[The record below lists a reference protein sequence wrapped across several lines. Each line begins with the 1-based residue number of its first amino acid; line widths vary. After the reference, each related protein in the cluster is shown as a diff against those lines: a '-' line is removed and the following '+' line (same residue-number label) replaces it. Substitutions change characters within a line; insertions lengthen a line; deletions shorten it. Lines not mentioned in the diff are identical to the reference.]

1 MKRLFTFFSIITA
14 ILLVYG
20 FYLALDWPH
29 FLVKSLGPGAPS
41 ERTMG
46 DVQRIFY
53 YHVPSAWT
61 AFCLFL
67 TNYFCSLLTLTYSDK
82 IRRAANRAAIMV
94 AIFGVIGLFI
104 SESRPPW
111 LLPPEGFSWVS
122 AFVWVIA
129 VAVLHSLLIKGYFLL
144 GDRLGKLFSAR
155 ARVILDAVAVS
166 SAEVGV
172 VFCTIVL
179 VTGPIWAR
187 PVWGIWW
194 TWDVRLTTT
203 LVLWLI
209 YVSYLALRRFSDSA
223 ETAILAAALAVMGAL
238 DVPFVYFSIWFF
250 RTQHPQPVMGGGGSL
265 DPRMLHAFLINL
277 LAFSCF
283 GAMVCWARVRLELL
297 RRDVEEA
304 HAMKSLAGGEPAK
317 ASLPLHRSA

>member
-1 MKRLFTFFSIITA
+1 MKRLFLILSVVTA
-14 ILLVYG
+14 LLLVYG
-20 FYLALDWPH
+20 LYQAL
-29 FLVKSLGPGAPS
+29 VGAPT

-53 YHVPSAWT
+53 YHVPSAWA

-67 TNYFCSLLTLTYSDK
+67 TNLVASIVYLV
-82 IRRAANRAAIMV
+82 RRNLKADALAAAA
-94 AIFGVIGLFI
+94 
-104 SESRPPW
+104 
-111 LLPPEGFSWVS
+111 
-122 AFVWVIA
+122 
-129 VAVLHSLLIKGYFLL
+129 
-144 GDRLGKLFSAR
+144 
-155 ARVILDAVAVS
+155 
-166 SAEVGV
+166 AEVGV

-209 YVSYLALRRFSDSA
+209 YVSYLVLRRFSDSA
-223 ETAILAAALAVMGAL
+223 QTPVLAAVLAIFGAL
-238 DVPFVYFSIWFF
+238 DVPLVYFSIWFF
-250 RTQHPQPVMGGGGSL
+250 RTQHPQPVMGRGGSL

-283 GAMVCWARVRLELL
+283 GAMVCWARYRLEIL
-297 RRDVEEA
+297 RREVEEA
-304 HAMKSLAGGEPAK
+304 HAMESLAGSGAAAK
-317 ASLPLHRSA
+317 PSLPLNRGPQ

>member
-1 MKRLFTFFSIITA
+1 MKKLFPILAVLTA
-14 ILLVYG
+14 LLLAYG
-20 FYLALDWPH
+20 FYQAMW
-29 FLVKSLGPGAPS
+29 VAPT

-61 AFCLFL
+61 AFCLFF
-67 TNYFCSLLTLTYSDK
+67 TNLFASIVYL
-82 IRRAANRAAIMV
+82 IRKNPKADA
-94 AIFGVIGLFI
+94 L
-104 SESRPPW
+104 
-111 LLPPEGFSWVS
+111 
-122 AFVWVIA
+122 A
-129 VAVLHSLLIKGYFLL
+129 VA
-144 GDRLGKLFSAR
+144 
-155 ARVILDAVAVS
+155 

-209 YVSYLALRRFSDSA
+209 YVSYLVLRRFSD
-223 ETAILAAALAVMGAL
+223 TAQTPVLAAVLAIFGAL
-238 DVPFVYFSIWFF
+238 DVPLVYFSIWFF
-250 RTQHPQPVMGGGGSL
+250 RTQHPQPVMGNGGSL

-283 GAMVCWARVRLELL
+283 GAMVCWWRYRLE
-297 RRDVEEA
+297 RDQREVEELEVLE
-304 HAMKSLAGGEPAK
+304 SLNGV
-317 ASLPLHRSA
+317 SR

>member
-1 MKRLFTFFSIITA
+1 MKRVLPILSVLTA
-14 ILLVYG
+14 LLLAYA
-20 FYLALDWPH
+20 FYQAMW
-29 FLVKSLGPGAPS
+29 VAPT

-61 AFCLFL
+61 AFCLFF
-67 TNYFCSLLTLTYSDK
+67 TNLIASIVYLVRKSPKADAL
-82 IRRAANRAAIMV
+82 
-94 AIFGVIGLFI
+94 
-104 SESRPPW
+104 
-111 LLPPEGFSWVS
+111 
-122 AFVWVIA
+122 A
-129 VAVLHSLLIKGYFLL
+129 VA
-144 GDRLGKLFSAR
+144 
-155 ARVILDAVAVS
+155 

-209 YVSYLALRRFSDSA
+209 YVSYLVLRRFSDSSQ
-223 ETAILAAALAVMGAL
+223 TPALASVLAIFGAL
-238 DVPFVYFSIWFF
+238 DVPLVYFSIWFF
-250 RTQHPQPVMGGGGSL
+250 RTQHPQPVIGGGGSL

-277 LAFSCF
+277 FSFSCF
-283 GAMVCWARVRLELL
+283 GAMVCWFRYRLEMLQ
-297 RRDVEEA
+297 REVQEA
-304 HAMKSLAGGEPAK
+304 EAMESLYGVSGSVIQVPKPAIPPNK
-317 ASLPLHRSA
+317 VAR